1 MVLATSFYD
10 LCTILIICSTCVF
23 FSSKK
28 TGKCKHESCPLCAS
42 CNNFYRPICFIIR
55 SRLKIWFHKYFFVKS
70 NPEPYLCIAWVSW
83 ITTTAVKFL
92 RNKSL
97 NISFSFHVVL
107 QKISSNGFIEC
118 LETKKNHKFTIL
130 IYKNENFRKSSY
142 KRSYK
147 NYNYSLWRGP
157 WAGDFIDFECST
169 KPNNNHSIK
178 VNTIYRLRNYLH
190 ITNTSFS
197 FVTTWI

>member
-10 LCTILIICSTCVF
+10 LCTILIICSTFVF

-55 SRLKIWFHKYFFVKS
+55 SRLKIWFHKYFFVTS

-107 QKISSNGFIEC
+107 QKSLQMAS
-118 LETKKNHKFTIL
+118 LSALKQKKFT
-130 IYKNENFRKSSY
+130 N
-142 KRSYK
+142 
-147 NYNYSLWRGP
+147 SLSW
-157 WAGDFIDFECST
+157 ST
-169 KPNNNHSIK
+169 KMKTFENHRIRGASK
-178 VNTIYRLRNYLH
+178 TITTHSGVVHEQVTSLILNVLQNQITITRLKWTQY
-190 ITNTSFS
+190 IDS
-197 FVTTWI
+197 VIVYI